1 MGAEGVEGVSDE
13 NDTEKVH
20 VTSLTDKNN
29 LKKACD
35 GDSQHNAKDLRS
47 WNGSIS
53 QRWRKI
59 RRCCASLTSP
69 TIQNTTEPC
78 GDTLLRDNSQILVNL
93 PQISSS
99 LRIPSSKKK
108 TSVQD
113 VIRSQF
119 NRMHVALRKRRALSV
134 QEVFNSPAHE
144 QPTFYVPSSSD
155 PDCESGSVSLP
166 IINTG
171 NALPHTRGRQ
181 RTKYKNDGTSYEI
194 NTNDHGYH
202 SYEDTSLL
210 DKLPYEPEPD
220 YDDDNRWCLSHH
232 ENSKQRRWSVVDGLM
247 RYGANPTSRPKIQSA
262 QLDSGPNSIQFS
274 YRDDPK
280 SYTGSQYQRKYAVQ
294 IKNQIPKVKLNKKYQ
309 ERARSHSPAKNNG
322 DNDSNTEE
330 LKTPDGKAYDNSINK
345 TKKFTKINAEYGR
358 KDDSQ
363 NWLEDLEEES
373 FREEEESKFCTLPRG
388 GGSTFTIKQ
397 VVFEKG
403 PGLKALGFTIVGGRD
418 SPKGSMGI
426 YVKTII
432 PNGQAAET
440 GHLKEGD
447 EILAVNGKP
456 LHGASHQEAIAVFKQ
471 IRAGKVLLHIGRRAN
486 RKKKE
491 RLSLVV

>member
-1 MGAEGVEGVSDE
+1 
-13 NDTEKVH
+13 
-20 VTSLTDKNN
+20 
-29 LKKACD
+29 
-35 GDSQHNAKDLRS
+35 LRG

-59 RRCCASLTSP
+59 RRCCATLTSP
-69 TIQNTTEPC
+69 TIQTTTEPC
-78 GDTLLRDNSQILVNL
+78 EDTLLRDNSQILVNI

-134 QEVFNSPAHE
+134 QEVFDTSTHE
-144 QPTFYVPSSSD
+144 QPTFYVPSATD
-155 PDCESGSVSLP
+155 PDCCSGSISLP
-166 IINTG
+166 IIGDG
-171 NALPHTRGRQ
+171 NVIPNTRGRL
-181 RTKYKNDGTSYEI
+181 RTKYKNGSTTSEI
-194 NTNDHGYH
+194 NTNDIGYH

-220 YDDDNRWCLSHH
+220 YDDDNRWCSTHH
-232 ENSKQRRWSVVDGLM
+232 QNTKQRRWSVVDGLI
-247 RYGANPTSRPKIQSA
+247 RYGANSKPNPKIQST
-262 QLDSGPNSIQFS
+262 QVDSGPDSIQFH

-280 SYTGSQYQRKYAVQ
+280 SYIGNQYQRKYAVQ
-294 IKNQIPKVKLNKKYQ
+294 IKNQIPKVKLSKKHH
-309 ERARSHSPAKNNG
+309 ERARSHSPAKNG
-322 DNDSNTEE
+322 ANDSNNEDI
-330 LKTPDGKAYDNSINK
+330 KTPDGKVYSSCSKNRNSTNINLK
-345 TKKFTKINAEYGR
+345 VRSNYSEYGR

-363 NWLEDLEEES
+363 NGLEDLEEEN
-373 FREEEESKFCTLPRG
+373 FRELEEIKFCTLPRG

-432 PNGQAAET
+432 PSGQAAET
-440 GHLKEGD
+440 GNLKEGD

-456 LHGASHQEAIAVFKQ
+456 LHGVSHQEAIAVFKQ
-471 IRAGKVLLHIGRRAN
+471 IKAGKVLLHIGRRSI